1 MIQDTENWELL
12 QELFYLA
19 EVTPEPDRERVLAE
33 KCPDE
38 NLRRRAMRIFTA
50 SSLEEPVGTVAPE
63 DSAVGTKIGPYTL
76 IRHLGTGG
84 IGAVYLVE
92 RSPEGA
98 GPAFRRPGIH

>member
-1 MIQDTENWELL
+1 MVQDAENWELL
-12 QELFYLA
+12 QELFFLA

-50 SSLEEPVGTVAPE
+50 SSLKEPVRTVAAE

-92 RSPEGA
+92 RMAGGA
-98 GPAFRRPGIH
+98 GRR